1 MRTTRQPRSLL
12 LLVVLGVLSPIA
24 FADADPLQLFVQ
36 RSLLFLVVAG
46 IANLGAVVSLIA
58 FTWGASFGVWS
69 SRTAIF
75 ALTYCV
81 LGFLWQQLLPYER
94 GMVGQW
100 WGLQIAIGVA
110 APSVAAVLAFKLKTK
125 PPSEESASSDTAP

>member
-1 MRTTRQPRSLL
+1 MQMTRRPRSLL
-12 LLVVLGVLSPIA
+12 LLVVLGLFSPVAI
-24 FADADPLQLFVQ
+24 ADADPFALLVQ

-46 IANLGAVVSLIA
+46 IANLGAVVTLIA
-58 FTWGASFGVWS
+58 GTWGASFRVWL

-75 ALTYCV
+75 TLTYCV
-81 LGFLWQQLLPYER
+81 LGSLWLQLLPYER

-110 APSVAAVLAFKLKTK
+110 APILAAVLAFRLKTK
-125 PPSEESASSDTAP
+125 ASSEESA

>member
-1 MRTTRQPRSLL
+1 MTRRPRGLL
-12 LLVVLGVLSPIA
+12 LLVVLGLLSPIA
-24 FADADPLQLFVQ
+24 FADADPLGLFVQ

-58 FTWGASFGVWS
+58 FTWGASFRVWL

-81 LGFLWQQLLPYER
+81 LGFLWLQLLPYER

-110 APSVAAVLAFKLKTK
+110 APIVAAVLAFRLKTK
-125 PPSEESASSDTAP
+125 ASSGGNASSDTVP

>member
-1 MRTTRQPRSLL
+1 MQTTRQPRSLL
-12 LLVVLGVLSPIA
+12 LILVLGVLSPIA

-94 GMVGQW
+94 GMEIGRASCRERVQV
-100 WGLQIAIGVA
+100 GVA
-110 APSVAAVLAFKLKTK
+110 VGMAMGNVVRTL
-125 PPSEESASSDTAP
+125 D

>member
-1 MRTTRQPRSLL
+1 MQMTRRPRSLL
-12 LLVVLGVLSPIA
+12 LLVVLGVLSPVA

-46 IANLGAVVSLIA
+46 IANLGSVVSLIA
-58 FTWGASFGVWS
+58 LTWGASFEVLL

-75 ALTYCV
+75 ALACCV
-81 LGFLWQQLLPYER
+81 LGFLWLQLLPYER

-110 APSVAAVLAFKLKTK
+110 APVVAAVLAFRLKTK
-125 PPSEESASSDTAP
+125 PPSEESASSDTLP

>member
-1 MRTTRQPRSLL
+1 MQMTRRPRSLL

-46 IANLGAVVSLIA
+46 IANLGSVVSLIA
-58 FTWGASFGVWS
+58 FTWGASFEVWL

-75 ALTYCV
+75 ALAYCV
-81 LGFLWQQLLPYER
+81 LGFLWLQLLPYER
-94 GMVGQW
+94 GW
-100 WGLQIAIGVA
+100 
-110 APSVAAVLAFKLKTK
+110 
-125 PPSEESASSDTAP
+125 

>member
-1 MRTTRQPRSLL
+1 MQTTRRPRSLL
-12 LLVVLGVLSPIA
+12 LLVVLGLLPPTA
-24 FADADPLQLFVQ
+24 FADADPLGLFVQ
-36 RSLLFLVVAG
+36 RSLLFLVGAG

-58 FTWGASFGVWS
+58 GTWGASFGVWL

-75 ALTYCV
+75 ALAYCV
-81 LGFLWQQLLPYER
+81 LGSLWLQLLPYER

-110 APSVAAVLAFKLKTK
+110 APIVAAVLAFRLKTK
-125 PPSEESASSDTAP
+125 ASSEGSASSDTVS